1 MQVDSFTLF
10 NTKAQEETGRHVD
23 VWTELST
30 PSSKPLAAI
39 R

>member
-23 VWTELST
+23 AWTELST
-30 PSSKPLAAI
+30 PPSKPLAGLP
-39 R
+39 